1 MEKLLGAGAPRGDLA
16 DPAGVEGASG
26 IDPQVDD
33 PQQRDQGVDRGGAL
47 VGDVVAGGDQDPQ
60 GGPGSLVGAR
70 QTQLGVVEREGCL
83 SDPASVQGVGLAH
96 AAVGASVHPWCLG
109 HGVPSIGSCTRQ
121 AGAVG
126 ADALDDPERVE
137 VRAGAACDPGDGTGK
152 AGSRR
157 WELCLIED
165 LSGRAGQHGECMGS
179 GVGVYADDEWAG
191 VRDDRHGD
199 RRSFLVTGM

>member
-1 MEKLLGAGAPRGDLA
+1 M
-16 DPAGVEGASG
+16 VASG
-26 IDPQVDD
+26 HQNPQASTHAVVLAQVALPIDL
-33 PQQRDQGVDRGGAL
+33 DRE
-47 VGDVVAGGDQDPQ
+47 DSGGD
-60 GGPGSLVGAR
+60 AA
-70 QTQLGVVEREGCL
+70 C
-83 SDPASVQGVGLAH
+83 VQGVGLAH

-199 RRSFLVTGM
+199 RRRRRAGR

>member
-1 MEKLLGAGAPRGDLA
+1 MRWRFPGGTRDHCA

-96 AAVGASVHPWCLG
+96 A
-109 HGVPSIGSCTRQ
+109 
-121 AGAVG
+121 
-126 ADALDDPERVE
+126 
-137 VRAGAACDPGDGTGK
+137 GAACDPGDGTGK